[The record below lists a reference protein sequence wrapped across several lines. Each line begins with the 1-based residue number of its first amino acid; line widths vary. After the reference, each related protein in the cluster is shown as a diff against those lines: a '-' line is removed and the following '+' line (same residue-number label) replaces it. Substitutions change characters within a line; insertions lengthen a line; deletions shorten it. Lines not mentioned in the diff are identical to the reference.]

1 MAGRTKREEVYLNSG
16 VRCEMCV
23 RPLAIQEMTLNHT
36 RAQASFGKGEVRNDI
51 ENLACFCRE
60 CNAAKADMTT
70 REFRRFVNTRK
81 AELDKLEAEKRK
93 LERSLR
99 ALTQEYEAKVRRI
112 RAKAGEI
119 QKEIDSSH
127 FRYVRFLE
135 QQKQGR
141 DNAKE

>member
-1 MAGRTKREEVYLNSG
+1 
-16 VRCEMCV
+16 
-23 RPLAIQEMTLNHT
+23 MTLDHT
-36 RAQASFGKGEVRNDI
+36 KAQTSFGKGEVRNDI

-60 CNAAKADMTT
+60 CNAAKADMSPK
-70 REFRRFVNTRK
+70 EFRRFVNIRK
-81 AELDKLEAEKRK
+81 AELDRLEAEKRK
-93 LERSLR
+93 LERSLK

-112 RAKAGEI
+112 MAQAGEI
-119 QKEIDSSH
+119 QKEIDSSR

>member
-1 MAGRTKREEVYLNSG
+1 MAGRTKREEVYLNAG
-16 VRCEMCV
+16 GRCEMCG
-23 RPLAIQEMTLNHT
+23 RPLALDEMTLDHT

-60 CNAAKADMTT
+60 CNAAKAD
-70 REFRRFVNTRK
+70 TRK
-81 AELDKLEAEKRK
+81 AELDRLEAEKRK
-93 LERSLR
+93 LERSLK

-112 RAKAGEI
+112 MAQAGEI
-119 QKEIDSSH
+119 QKEIDSSR